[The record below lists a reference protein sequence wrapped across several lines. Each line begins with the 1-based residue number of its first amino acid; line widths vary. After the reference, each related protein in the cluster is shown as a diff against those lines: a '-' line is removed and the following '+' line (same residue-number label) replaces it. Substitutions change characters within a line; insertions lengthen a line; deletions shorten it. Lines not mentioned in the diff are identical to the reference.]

1 MSENN
6 ELFKAVAEK
15 TPFYKRT
22 KFWASVFLFAIGLI
36 LILVFYRTVVQDTM
50 TGKEVSESIQIVWHD
65 SIWVDKK
72 ARPDEAT
79 IVPSFTFK
87 IKNTGQRPLQYVSF
101 NCIFVFEE
109 SGENLTDGYV
119 EAVKKPLPPGAV
131 SEEIFVKGF
140 YGYRATS
147 KPAFIKNIANWKGVK
162 VKVYAKTKNSGQVLL
177 GIFPIQKKIE
187 GIKVIY
193 GSQEEGAQE

>member
-6 ELFKAVAEK
+6 EMFKDIPARV
-15 TPFYKRT
+15 PFYKNT
-22 KFWASVFLFAIGLI
+22 KFWATILLAAVGIALVLLF
-36 LILVFYRTVVQDTM
+36 YKTVIQDTM
-50 TGKEVSESIQIVWHD
+50 SDKEVAESIQVVWHD

-72 ARPDEAT
+72 VRPDEAT

-87 IKNTGQRPLQYVSF
+87 IKNTGKRPLQYVGF
-101 NCIFVFEE
+101 NCIFIFEE

-119 EAVKKPLPPGAV
+119 EAVKTPLPPGEV

-147 KPAFIKNIANWKGVK
+147 KPAFIKNMPSWKPVK
-162 VKVYAKTKNSGQVLL
+162 VKVYAKSKNSGQVLL
-177 GIFPIQKKIE
+177 GTYPIQKKIE
-187 GIKVIY
+187 GIKVVY
-193 GSQEEGAQE
+193 EGQEEMN